1 MADSFMYTLYTTID
15 SVSIL
20 ILRDIRLIDVDT
32 CGIDLLLNRGHHF
45 QVIQASGS
53 DINVTD

>member
-1 MADSFMYTLYTTID
+1 MYTLYTTID

-32 CGIDLLLNRGHHF
+32 CGIDLLLKRGHHF